1 MFLQLVHNMND
12 FFLQLLRYSKK
23 IIFSG
28 VRDTHDSE
36 ARRKIYL
43 INIFV
48 VIGII
53 SLIVLGITAFIQ
65 HAPFLGYAD
74 LFIAFIL
81 LSLLLY
87 LRYSGNHIFCSYMV
101 ASLMNIFYCY
111 LFFTGGVSS
120 TAFMWLY
127 TYPVLALFLLG
138 LFEGSLATLL
148 LFLFSLCFLIFDLS
162 SQVINVYSV
171 DFAIRYIPSFMI
183 VFALTFFFERSRA
196 GAHVAL
202 VQKQEAL
209 THLVD
214 KLQRKEKQ
222 LELAQDKLEH
232 RVIERTAKLIEINK
246 KLKEEIEE
254 RKKAEQE
261 RSRLETELSRAQ
273 KMEVLGRL
281 AGGVAHDLNNVLS
294 GIVSY
299 PDLLLIDL
307 PAESP
312 LRNPLKSIKK
322 SGERAAAIVQD
333 LLALARRGVMVKKLI
348 SLNDVLEEYFQSPEY
363 KRLCSIYPGI
373 IMEQQLEKDLQMVEG
388 SPVHLQKAI
397 MNLVVNAF
405 EAVESVGR
413 IVVTTENRKLN
424 KLITG
429 YENIEK
435 GNYVVLKIQDSG
447 MGMSRE
453 VLDKI
458 FEPFYTKKQ
467 MGRSGSGLGMT
478 VVWGTIK
485 DHAACLDIESSP
497 GKGTIISVF
506 FPVASQDTLTYH
518 EDYIKNK
525 QLNHGT
531 GQSVLIVDDEVEQR
545 KIGVSILEKL
555 GYRTSAVSSGEE
567 AVEYIKKQPVDLVLL
582 DMIMPAGMDGLD
594 CYRKILEVTPGQKA
608 VIVSGYSEN
617 DRVRDA
623 LKLGIG
629 AYLKKP
635 YTIEQVSRVIH
646 QELTR

>member
-1 MFLQLVHNMND
+1 ML
-12 FFLQLLRYSKK
+12 LLRFSKK
-23 IIFSG
+23 IVFSG

-48 VIGII
+48 FIGVI
-53 SLIVLGITAFIQ
+53 SLISLGITAFIQ
-65 HAPFLGYAD
+65 QAPFLGYAD
-74 LFIAFIL
+74 LFIASSL
-81 LSLLLY
+81 LSLLIY
-87 LRYSGNHIFCSYMV
+87 LRYSGNHVFCSYMV
-101 ASLMNIFYCY
+101 ASLMNVFFCY
-111 LFFTGGVSS
+111 LFFTGGVNS

-138 LFEGSLATLL
+138 LYEGSLATLL
-148 LFLFSLCFLIFDLS
+148 LFLFSLGFLFFDLS
-162 SQVINVYSV
+162 SHVINVYNT
-171 DFAIRYIPSFMI
+171 DFAIRYIPSFII

-196 GAHVAL
+196 GAHKSL
-202 VQKQEAL
+202 IQKQEAL
-209 THLVD
+209 THLVE

-232 RVIERTAKLIEINK
+232 RVVERTTELLEINE

-254 RKKAEQE
+254 RKKTEQE

-312 LRNPLKSIKK
+312 LRGPLKSIKK

-333 LLALARRGVMVKKLI
+333 LLALARRGVMVKKVI
-348 SLNDVLEEYFQSPEY
+348 TLNDVLEEYFQSPEFTS
-363 KRLCSIYPGI
+363 LCSIHPDVTL
-373 IMEQQLEKDLQMVEG
+373 EQHLDQHLQMVEG

-405 EAVESVGR
+405 EAVKSIGR
-413 IVVTTENRKLN
+413 VVVTTENRRLN
-424 KLITG
+424 TLFTG
-429 YENIEK
+429 YEIIEK

-467 MGRSGSGLGMT
+467 MGRSGTGLGMT

-485 DHAACLDIESSP
+485 DHEGYLDIESCP
-497 GKGTIISVF
+497 DKGTTISLF
-506 FPVASQDTLTYH
+506 FPIASQDTSTYQQ
-518 EDYIKNK
+518 ESAENK
-525 QLNHGT
+525 PLDHGS
-531 GQSVLIVDDEVEQR
+531 GQSVLVVDDKAEQR
-545 KIGVSILEKL
+545 EIGVSILVKL
-555 GYRTSAVSSGEE
+555 GYRAWAVSSGEE
-567 AVEYIKKQPVDLVLL
+567 AVDFIKKQPVNLVLL
-582 DMIMPAGMDGLD
+582 DMIMPSGMDGLD
-594 CYRKILEVTPGQKA
+594 SYRKIIEVTPGQKA
-608 VIVSGYSEN
+608 VIASGYSEN

-623 LKLGIG
+623 FKLGIG

-635 YTIEQVSRVIH
+635 YTIEQVSRVVSMV
-646 QELTR
+646 LKN

>member
-1 MFLQLVHNMND
+1 MNNL
-12 FFLQLLRYSKK
+12 FMLLLRYSKK
-23 IIFSG
+23 IVFSG

-48 VIGII
+48 SIGIT

-74 LFIAFIL
+74 LFIAFTL
-81 LSLLLY
+81 LFLLIY
-87 LRYSGNHIFCSYMV
+87 LRYSGNHVFCSYMV
-101 ASLMNIFYCY
+101 ASLMNVFFCY

-138 LFEGSLATLL
+138 LLRGSLATLL
-148 LFLFSLCFLIFDLS
+148 LFLFSLGFLFFDLS
-162 SQVINVYSV
+162 SQVINVYNA

-196 GAHVAL
+196 GAHESL

-232 RVIERTAKLIEINK
+232 RVVERTAELLEINK

-307 PAESP
+307 PTDSP
-312 LRNPLKSIKK
+312 LREPLKSIKK

-333 LLALARRGVMVKKLI
+333 LLALARRGVMVKKVI
-348 SLNDVLEEYFQSPEY
+348 TLNDVLEEYFQSPEY
-363 KRLCSIYPGI
+363 TRLCSIHPGI
-373 IMEQQLEKDLQMVEG
+373 TLEQHLDIHLQTLEG

-397 MNLVVNAF
+397 MNLLVNAF
-405 EAVESVGR
+405 EAVESIGR
-413 IVVTTENRKLN
+413 VVVTTENRRVDNLFR
-424 KLITG
+424 G
-429 YENIEK
+429 YEKIEK
-435 GNYVVLKIQDSG
+435 GNYIVLKIQDSG
-447 MGMSRE
+447 MGMSQE
-453 VLDKI
+453 ILEKI

-467 MGRSGSGLGMT
+467 MGRSGTGLGMT

-485 DHAACLDIESSP
+485 DHGGYLDIESKP
-497 GKGTIISVF
+497 GKGTTISLF
-506 FPVASQDTLTYH
+506 FPVASKDMLTSQ
-518 EDYIKNK
+518 EESAENK
-525 QLNHGT
+525 QLDHGA

-545 KIGVSILEKL
+545 EIGVSILEKL
-555 GYRTSAVSSGEE
+555 GYRAWALSSGEE
-567 AVEYIKKQPVDLVLL
+567 AVEFIKKQPVDLVLL
-582 DMIMPAGMDGLD
+582 DMIMPSGMDGLD
-594 CYRKILEVTPGQKA
+594 SYRKILMITPGQKA

-623 LKLGIG
+623 LELGIG

-635 YTIEQVSRVIH
+635 YTIKQVSRVIH
-646 QELTR
+646 QELTK

>member
-1 MFLQLVHNMND
+1 MLLLQ
-12 FFLQLLRYSKK
+12 YSKK

-48 VIGII
+48 SIGII
-53 SLIVLGITAFIQ
+53 SLLVLGITAFIQ

-74 LFIAFIL
+74 LFIAFTL
-81 LSLLLY
+81 LFLLIY

-101 ASLMNIFYCY
+101 ASLMNVFFCY
-111 LFFTGGVSS
+111 LFFTGGVNS

-138 LFEGSLATLL
+138 LLRGSLATLL
-148 LFLFSLCFLIFDLS
+148 LFLFSLGFLFFDLS
-162 SQVINVYSV
+162 SQVINVYNA

-196 GAHVAL
+196 GAHESL
-202 VQKQEAL
+202 VLKQEAL

-232 RVIERTAKLIEINK
+232 RVVERTAELLEINK

-307 PAESP
+307 PADST
-312 LRNPLKSIKK
+312 LRGPLKSIKK

-333 LLALARRGVMVKKLI
+333 LLALARRGVMVKKVI
-348 SLNDVLEEYFQSPEY
+348 TLNDVLEEYFQSPEY
-363 KRLCSIYPGI
+363 TRLCSIHPGI
-373 IMEQQLEKDLQMVEG
+373 TLEQHLDIHLQTLEG

-397 MNLVVNAF
+397 MNLLVNAF
-405 EAVESVGR
+405 EAVESIGR
-413 IVVTTENRKLN
+413 IVVTTENRRVDNLFR
-424 KLITG
+424 G
-429 YENIEK
+429 YEKIEK

-447 MGMSRE
+447 MGMSQE
-453 VLDKI
+453 ILDKI

-467 MGRSGSGLGMT
+467 MGRSGTGLGMT

-485 DHAACLDIESSP
+485 DHGGYLDIESKP
-497 GKGTIISVF
+497 GKGTTISLF
-506 FPVASQDTLTYH
+506 FPVALQDMLTSQEEST
-518 EDYIKNK
+518 ENK
-525 QLNHGT
+525 QLDHGA

-545 KIGVSILEKL
+545 EIGVSILEKL
-555 GYRTSAVSSGEE
+555 GYRAWALSSGEE
-567 AVEYIKKQPVDLVLL
+567 AVDFIKKQPVDLVLL
-582 DMIMPAGMDGLD
+582 DMIMPLGMDGLD
-594 CYRKILEVTPGQKA
+594 SYRKILMITPGQKA

-623 LKLGIG
+623 LELGIG

-646 QELTR
+646 QELIK

>member
-1 MFLQLVHNMND
+1 ML
-12 FFLQLLRYSKK
+12 LLRYSKK

-28 VRDTHDSE
+28 LSDTHDSE
-36 ARRKIYL
+36 ARRKIFL
-43 INIFV
+43 INIFT
-48 VIGII
+48 VIGIV
-53 SLIVLGITAFIQ
+53 SLILLGIIAFIQ
-65 HAPFLGYAD
+65 RAPFLGSAD
-74 LFIAFIL
+74 LFIAFTL
-81 LSLLLY
+81 FALHLY
-87 LRYSGNHIFCSYMV
+87 LRYSGNHVFCSYMV
-101 ASLMNIFYCY
+101 ASLMNVFFCY

-148 LFLFSLCFLIFDLS
+148 LFLLSLGFLIFDLS

-196 GAHVAL
+196 GAHKAL
-202 VQKQEAL
+202 MQKQEAL

-232 RVIERTAKLIEINK
+232 RVVERTAELLEMNK
-246 KLKEEIEE
+246 KLKEEIDE
-254 RKKAEQE
+254 RKKAEQD
-261 RSRLETELSRAQ
+261 RNRLETELSSAQ

-299 PDLLLIDL
+299 PDLLLLDL

-312 LRNPLKSIKK
+312 LRSPLKSIKK

-333 LLALARRGVMVKKLI
+333 LLALARRGVMVKKAI
-348 SLNDVLEEYFQSPEY
+348 ILNDVLEEYFQSPEY
-363 KRLCSIYPGI
+363 TRLCSSHPGI
-373 IMEQQLEKDLQMVEG
+373 TMEQHLDKHLHVLEG

-405 EAVESVGR
+405 EAVESIGR
-413 IVVTTENRKLN
+413 VVVTTENRRLDI
-424 KLITG
+424 LVTG
-429 YENIEK
+429 YEKIEK

-458 FEPFYTKKQ
+458 FEPFFTKKQ
-467 MGRSGSGLGMT
+467 MGRSGTGLGMT

-485 DHAACLDIESSP
+485 DHGGYLDIESSP
-497 GKGTIISVF
+497 DKGTTISVF
-506 FPVASQDTLTYH
+506 FPVASQDAFIYQ
-518 EDYIKNK
+518 EEMADNK
-525 QLNHGT
+525 QLDNGA

-545 KIGVSILEKL
+545 EIGVSILEKL
-555 GYRTSAVSSGEE
+555 GYRAWAVSSGEE
-567 AVEYIKKQPVDLVLL
+567 AVKFIKKHPVDLILL
-582 DMIMPAGMDGLD
+582 DMIMPLGMDGLD
-594 CYRKILEVTPGQKA
+594 SYRKIIMVNPGQKA

-617 DRVRDA
+617 NRVRDA
-623 LKLGIG
+623 LELGIG

-635 YTIEQVSRVIH
+635 YTIEQVSRVVNM
-646 QELTR
+646 ELAK

>member
-1 MFLQLVHNMND
+1 MNNL
-12 FFLQLLRYSKK
+12 FMLLLRYSKK
-23 IIFSG
+23 IVFSG

-48 VIGII
+48 SIGIT

-74 LFIAFIL
+74 LFIAFTL
-81 LSLLLY
+81 LFLLLY
-87 LRYSGNHIFCSYMV
+87 LRYSGNHVFCSYMV
-101 ASLMNIFYCY
+101 AFLMNVFFCY

-148 LFLFSLCFLIFDLS
+148 LFLFSLGFLFFDLS

-171 DFAIRYIPSFMI
+171 DFAIRYIPSFII

-202 VQKQEAL
+202 VQKQEDL

-214 KLQRKEKQ
+214 KLQKKEKQ

-232 RVIERTAKLIEINK
+232 RVVERTAELIEINK

-307 PAESP
+307 PTDSP
-312 LRNPLKSIKK
+312 LREPLKSIKK

-333 LLALARRGVMVKKLI
+333 LLALARRGVMVKKVI
-348 SLNDVLEEYFQSPEY
+348 TLNDVLEEYFQSPEY
-363 KRLCSIYPGI
+363 TRLCSIHPGI
-373 IMEQQLEKDLQMVEG
+373 ILEQHLDIHLQALEG

-397 MNLVVNAF
+397 MNLLVNAF
-405 EAVESVGR
+405 EAVESIGR
-413 IVVTTENRKLN
+413 VFVTTENRKVDNLFR
-424 KLITG
+424 G
-429 YENIEK
+429 YEIIEK

-447 MGMSRE
+447 MGMSQE

-467 MGRSGSGLGMT
+467 MGRSGTGLGMT

-485 DHAACLDIESSP
+485 DHGGYLDIESKP
-497 GKGTIISVF
+497 GKGTTISLF
-506 FPVASQDTLTYH
+506 FPVASQDIPTYQ
-518 EDYIKNK
+518 EESAENK
-525 QLNHGT
+525 QLDQGA

-545 KIGVSILEKL
+545 EIGVSILEKL
-555 GYRTSAVSSGEE
+555 GYRAWALSSGEE
-567 AVEYIKKQPVDLVLL
+567 AVEFIKKQPVDLVLL
-582 DMIMPAGMDGLD
+582 DMIMPSGMDGLD
-594 CYRKILEVTPGQKA
+594 SYRKILMITPGQKA
-608 VIVSGYSEN
+608 VIVSGYSAN

-623 LKLGIG
+623 LELGIG

-635 YTIEQVSRVIH
+635 YTIEQVSQAIH